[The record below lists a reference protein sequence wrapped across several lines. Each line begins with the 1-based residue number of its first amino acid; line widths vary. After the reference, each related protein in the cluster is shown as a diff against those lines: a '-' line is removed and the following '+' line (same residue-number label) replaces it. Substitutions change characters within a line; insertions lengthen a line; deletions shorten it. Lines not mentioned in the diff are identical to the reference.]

1 MSRTWKF
8 VTALCG
14 AAILATVVAS
24 PAAAGCVDPATLLSR
39 RAWASLPQS
48 QGKGSSF
55 NEGQR
60 SVGRDFDDDDDASIV
75 GLWQFVF
82 ASEGNNVAPFFIPD
96 NAPLDAGYAQW
107 HSDETEI
114 MNSGRDPA
122 TSNFCL
128 GTWKRIGNRRYKLNH
143 FALSW
148 DNTGKFCTP
157 EQGAPSCF
165 VGPTN
170 IREEIVVDRHGNTY
184 SGSVTIDQYDPDNNF
199 KFRLTG
205 NVSAR
210 RITAD

>member
-1 MSRTWKF
+1 MSRTWKGM
-8 VTALCG
+8 TALCG
-14 AAILATVVAS
+14 AAVLATAVAS
-24 PAAAGCVDPATLLSR
+24 PAAAGCVDPPTLLSQ
-39 RAWASLPQS
+39 RAAPLLHS
-48 QGKGSSF
+48 QGKGSPAF
-55 NEGQR
+55 NDGHGA
-60 SVGRDFDDDDDASIV
+60 VGRDFDDDDDVSIV

-82 ASEGNNVAPFFIPD
+82 SSTGNNVPPFLIPD

-128 GTWKRIGNRRYKLNH
+128 GTWKKIGRRRYKLNH

-157 EQGAPSCF
+157 EPGAPSCF

-170 IREEIVVDRHGNTY
+170 IREEVILDRRGNTY
-184 SGSVTIDQYDPDNNF
+184 TGSVTIDQYDPDNNF

-205 NVSAR
+205 NISAH
-210 RITAD
+210 RITVD